1 MASTNLSPV
10 SPPPVGETQV
20 CSECGLEQP
29 LTEESYDR
37 DKHRENGFRA
47 VCKTCRSLQRQL
59 AHAQDTGIEEL
70 LRNLDQRTT
79 SLLMEISKKPNL
91 DLNLLP
97 HIANVCEELMKV
109 WGGPQ
114 GLAQRMMANYIAARP
129 GSQMRFNYEREA
141 LAIIKLMN
149 EQGIGQK
156 PIESLSDEELQKLM
170 LQNVQR
176 LQATVVEARDAHA
189 VE

>member
-1 MASTNLSPV
+1 MASTQLPVPSP
-10 SPPPVGETQV
+10 SPSVETQV
-20 CSECGLEQP
+20 CSECGLAQP

-59 AHAQDTGIEEL
+59 AHVKDTGVEEL
-70 LRNLDQRTT
+70 LRDLDQRTT
-79 SLLMEISKKPNL
+79 ALLLEISSKPNL
-91 DLNLLP
+91 DLNVLP

-109 WGGPQ
+109 WGGPR
-114 GLAQRMMANYIAARP
+114 GLAQRMMANYLAARP

-141 LAIIKLMN
+141 LSIIKLMN

-176 LQATVVEARDAHA
+176 LQATVVETRNAHA
-189 VE
+189 Q